1 MGDVNL
7 KCDQRNHNVHQQP
20 IRSEV
25 AISTRWKYVGDF
37 DCLYIDKHMH
47 YTSQLSSEDFVTTS
61 HETEFTSC

>member
-1 MGDVNL
+1 MYISN
-7 KCDQRNHNVHQQP
+7 Q
-20 IRSEV
+20 SEV
-25 AISTRWKYVGDF
+25 KLPLAQGGNIFGDF